1 MSITPI
7 IDNEQLTV
15 NLCNVLVFSVLNNY
29 QLSII
34 HYQLYKYSSV
44 NSTQQQLRAVEDA
57 AEGCVVLADFQTQGR
72 GQQGNMWESE
82 DGKNLLCSLLVT
94 SQNLYAHNL
103 FDLSRA
109 VSLAVA
115 HFLKEKNI
123 DAKIKWSNDIFV
135 QDDKIAGILIEPTIR
150 GDRVLQAVVGIGL
163 NVNQQHF
170 TYAPRATSMLLIL
183 NELQNIETTLWAVL
197 KQFSYFYGLLQTQQY
212 QAIRNSYN
220 DLLYRKTG
228 MYKYCANGEIFS
240 AKIITVSDDGDLV
253 LQKED
258 GKIAQYCFKK
268 VEFIFGDTEI
278 AERHAIYRL
287 K

>member
-1 MSITPI
+1 
-7 IDNEQLTV
+7 
-15 NLCNVLVFSVLNNY
+15 
-29 QLSII
+29 
-34 HYQLYKYSSV
+34 
-44 NSTQQQLRAVEDA
+44 
-57 AEGCVVLADFQTQGR
+57 VLADFQTQGR
-72 GQQGNMWESE
+72 GQQGNSWESE
-82 DGKNLLCSLLVT
+82 DKKNLLCSLLVT
-94 SQNLYAHNL
+94 PQNLYARNL

-150 GDRVLQAVVGIGL
+150 GDRVLQAAIGIGL

-197 KQFSYFYGLLQTQQY
+197 KQFFGFYNLLQTQQY

-228 MYKYCANGEIFS
+228 MHKYCADGEIFS
-240 AKIITVSDDGDLV
+240 AKIMTVSDEGDLV

-258 GKIAQYCFKK
+258 GEIVKYRFKQ
-268 VEFIFGDTEI
+268 VEFIF
-278 AERHAIYRL
+278 
-287 K
+287 